1 VGGVVVR
8 RLNLGCGSV
17 QPEGWVNVD
26 LYGVMFG
33 CRQFDITNALD
44 VELLADA
51 HGAFDEIVANHLLSC
66 FSHWELLD
74 PVLPNILRLLKPGG
88 VFRAMV
94 PDARKAALAYLEDDA
109 SHFPLGDDL
118 PSASERFCTFLPWFG
133 ESKSIF
139 DERYLGV
146 LLRTAGFTTVVFSPH
161 HATVLGTRGIYD
173 LDDRE
178 EHSLVMEARR

>member
-1 VGGVVVR
+1 MR

-17 QPEGWVNVD
+17 QPEGWVNAD
-26 LYGVMFG
+26 IRGHRGDGVVP
-33 CRQFDITNALD
+33 LD
-44 VELLADA
+44 VAEVGHVSWFL
-51 HGAFDEIVANHLLSC
+51 HHQGEFDEIVANHLLSC

-94 PDARKAALAYLEDDA
+94 PDARKAALAYLEGNA

-118 PSASERFCTFLPWFG
+118 LDVSERFCTFLPWFG

-139 DERYLGV
+139 DETYLRG
-146 LLRTAGFTTVVFSPH
+146 LLRRAGFTTAVRSPH

-178 EHSLVMEARR
+178 AHSLVMEARR